1 MRAGPGSGKGGSEE
15 GGANQNEGMDDAGEE
30 VEGQDDGA
38 GGGADK
44 GNRPGA
50 KPQLRVYIPGQKE
63 FVPRT
68 VSDLVTNVIHTVS
81 IYACTCTLYLAFMC
95 T

>member
-1 MRAGPGSGKGGSEE
+1 MYTGPGSSKSGTEE
-15 GGANQNEGMDDAGEE
+15 GGANLSDPPEDGGEE
-30 VEGQDDGA
+30 VEYEDEGT

-44 GNRPGA
+44 GSRPGA

-68 VSDLVTNVIHTVS
+68 VSE
-81 IYACTCTLYLAFMC
+81 
-95 T
+95 